1 MSIENDLERGQRAQ
15 AVLNNPAF
23 TDAFEMV
30 KQAIVEAWSVAPIR
44 DREGQHEL
52 KLQLKLLGDVR
63 ANLERALAD
72 GKMAAESLKRLNAPQ
87 SPAQWRQKVMSGN

>member
-23 TDAFEMV
+23 TDAFQMV
-30 KQAIVEAWSVAPIR
+30 EKAIYEAWSAAPIR
-44 DREGQHEL
+44 DHEGQHEL
-52 KLQLKLLGDVR
+52 KLQLKLLSDVR

-72 GKMAAESLKRLNAPQ
+72 GKLAAEELKRLNERK
-87 SPAQWRQKVMSGN
+87 SPAQWRKVMYGS